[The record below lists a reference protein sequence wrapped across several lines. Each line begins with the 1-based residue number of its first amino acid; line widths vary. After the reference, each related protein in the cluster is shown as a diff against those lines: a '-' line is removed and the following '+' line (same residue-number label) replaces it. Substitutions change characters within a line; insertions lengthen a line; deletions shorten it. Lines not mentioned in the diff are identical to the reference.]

1 MTINSDYLFNQLNTS
16 EFLSP
21 TVKYLISQKLNNNP
35 ELMVDFLYSCT
46 ALKSHEIKANL
57 NKLID
62 LQAFNDQTI
71 KQSVCKQIYHTQQT
85 YSVIY
90 LLLSN
95 AENREV
101 LKENPALCELIG
113 EGLSE
118 DLLKQF
124 KDDTHEGVLYYLL
137 TDKLAQEILKK
148 HTHLQRKISQ
158 INKTDNILSKQIVNG
173 PYKGQSF
180 YDLYERLFPNALHE
194 RFAQLSMTKN

>member
-1 MTINSDYLFNQLNTS
+1 MTIKSDHLFNLLNT
-16 EFLSP
+16 EFLSDA
-21 TVKYLISQKLNNNP
+21 VKYLITEELNNNP
-35 ELMVDFLYSCT
+35 ELMVDFLYNCT
-46 ALKSHEIKANL
+46 VLKSHEIKANL

-62 LQAFNDQTI
+62 LQVFNNQTI
-71 KQSVCKQIYHTQQT
+71 KQSVSKQIFNTQQT

-101 LKENPALCELIG
+101 LKENPLLCHLIG
-113 EGLSE
+113 EELSE

-137 TDKLAQEILKK
+137 TDKLGKEILKK

-158 INKTDNILSKQIVNG
+158 IDKTDNILSKQIVNG

-180 YDLYERLFPNALHE
+180 RDLYELLFPNALLE
-194 RFAQLSMTKN
+194 RFTRLSMTKN